1 MHLSLT
7 CLYSYCFTVQ
17 KYAETTRNDYFYN
30 GTCLL
35 AALVFPLTT
44 NYDYRLLLPANG
56 RRDFFI
62 YQYLYSESSA
72 KQRFKSPRIREETTS

>member
-44 NYDYRLLLPANG
+44 YYDYRLLLPANG
-56 RRDFFI
+56 RRDFF
-62 YQYLYSESSA
+62 SDKA
-72 KQRFKSPRIREETTS
+72 RFFYISIFVFRIKCETEI